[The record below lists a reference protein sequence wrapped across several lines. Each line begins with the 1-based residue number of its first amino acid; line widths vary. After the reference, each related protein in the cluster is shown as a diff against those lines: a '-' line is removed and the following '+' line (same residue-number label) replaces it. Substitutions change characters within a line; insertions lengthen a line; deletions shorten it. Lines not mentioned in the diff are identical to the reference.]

1 MKSVYLVDGDVKLCH
16 QIKRFLEPY
25 RYQVIMC
32 HDGAL
37 AVDDILK
44 IQPDIVILDLILP
57 KVDGFEV
64 GRKLNGKFQGKL
76 LVLTTSCDDMD
87 HVAGIEMG
95 ADDFYTKPI
104 HPRVLLARIRMLLRR
119 ASIASNKF
127 NLADFNLMKFG
138 DLEINFSSRK
148 VKLAGIDVSLT
159 TSEYD
164 LLNYFVL
171 NVNKVIS
178 RDNLLNTIRG
188 IGYDGLDRSID
199 IKIGTLRKKLGD
211 NGKNPKGII
220 TIRSKGYMF
229 VGDAW
234 ENALQ

>member
-1 MKSVYLVDGDVKLCH
+1 MKTIYLVDGDVKLCH

-32 HDGAL
+32 HDGSL
-37 AVDDILK
+37 AVDEILK
-44 IQPDIVILDLILP
+44 RQPDIVILDLILP
-57 KVDGFEV
+57 KVDGFDV
-64 GRKLNGKFQGKL
+64 GRKLSGKFQGKL

-119 ASIASNKF
+119 ANNVSNKF
-127 NLADFNLMKFG
+127 NLTDFNLMKFG
-138 DLEINFSSRK
+138 DLELNFSSRN
-148 VKLAGIDVSLT
+148 VKLAGMDVPLT

-164 LLNYFVL
+164 LLNYFAQ

-188 IGYDGLDRSID
+188 IDYDGLDRSID

-211 NGKNPKGII
+211 NGKSPKGII
-220 TIRSKGYMF
+220 TIRNKGYMF